1 MSRRF
6 DYGTVKTTVEKYARV
21 FPRSLPSIKVP
32 VSKEKIKLRHKFIK
46 TGEGRCYHLK
56 AALTSLFRDER
67 IELSKYTAL
76 AVRPYAER
84 LIQLAIEYGDCHK
97 PTMETC
103 DYWIEEKEL
112 IHKLFKDLVPRFE
125 NCKSSYTLLHR
136 LPDKYE
142 KLDNNNWKF
151 TAPYILELKG
161 NPYPPV
167 PDGKHLHENS
177 LLNVLL
183 REAGKKFY
191 SERRKATTST
201 DLDVQATKF
210 AFVHFLQHNQPNT
223 TANQAS
229 AMSSNL
235 CCCQN
240 GKGCCCCCAP
250 PRVEEMMKAESGIS
264 RCCTDQADSC
274 GCGVPKSVSS
284 ASKECCKNRQRR
296 QHQQQQQQASCC
308 KQNN

>member
-161 NPYPPV
+161 DCSCVIGNPYPPV

-201 DLDVQATKF
+201 DLDVQA
-210 AFVHFLQHNQPNT
+210 
-223 TANQAS
+223 
-229 AMSSNL
+229 
-235 CCCQN
+235 
-240 GKGCCCCCAP
+240 
-250 PRVEEMMKAESGIS
+250 
-264 RCCTDQADSC
+264 
-274 GCGVPKSVSS
+274 
-284 ASKECCKNRQRR
+284 
-296 QHQQQQQQASCC
+296 
-308 KQNN
+308 

>member
-21 FPRSLPSIKVP
+21 FPRPLPSIKVP
-32 VSKEKIKLRHKFIK
+32 VSKEKIKLGHKFIK
-46 TGEGRCYHLK
+46 TGE
-56 AALTSLFRDER
+56 
-67 IELSKYTAL
+67 AL

-112 IHKLFKDLVPRFE
+112 LHKLFKDLVPRFE

-142 KLDNNNWKF
+142 KLDNNIWKF
-151 TAPYILELKG
+151 TAPFILELKG

-167 PDGKHLHENS
+167 LEEQHLHENS

-191 SERRKATTST
+191 SERRKTANLT
-201 DLDVQATKF
+201 DLDVQA
-210 AFVHFLQHNQPNT
+210 
-223 TANQAS
+223 
-229 AMSSNL
+229 
-235 CCCQN
+235 
-240 GKGCCCCCAP
+240 
-250 PRVEEMMKAESGIS
+250 
-264 RCCTDQADSC
+264 
-274 GCGVPKSVSS
+274 
-284 ASKECCKNRQRR
+284 
-296 QHQQQQQQASCC
+296 
-308 KQNN
+308 

>member
-32 VSKEKIKLRHKFIK
+32 VSKEKIKLGHKFVK
-46 TGEGRCYHLK
+46 TGEGRCYILR

-84 LIQLAIEYGDCHK
+84 VSRMFVVRDLVFLESAILELKLIQLAIEYGDCHK

-142 KLDNNNWKF
+142 KLDNNTWKF
-151 TAPYILELKG
+151 TAPFILELKG

-167 PDGKHLHENS
+167 LERQHLHENS

-191 SERRKATTST
+191 SERRKSATLT
-201 DLDVQATKF
+201 DLDVQA
-210 AFVHFLQHNQPNT
+210 
-223 TANQAS
+223 
-229 AMSSNL
+229 
-235 CCCQN
+235 
-240 GKGCCCCCAP
+240 
-250 PRVEEMMKAESGIS
+250 
-264 RCCTDQADSC
+264 
-274 GCGVPKSVSS
+274 
-284 ASKECCKNRQRR
+284 
-296 QHQQQQQQASCC
+296 
-308 KQNN
+308 

>member
-21 FPRSLPSIKVP
+21 FPRPLPSIKVP
-32 VSKEKIKLRHKFIK
+32 VSKEKIKLGHKFIK
-46 TGEGRCYHLK
+46 TGEGRCYILK

-112 IHKLFKDLVPRFE
+112 LHKLFKDLVPRFE

-142 KLDNNNWKF
+142 KLDNNIWKF
-151 TAPYILELKG
+151 TAPFILELKG

-167 PDGKHLHENS
+167 LEEQHLHENS

-191 SERRKATTST
+191 SERRKTANLT
-201 DLDVQATKF
+201 DLDVQA
-210 AFVHFLQHNQPNT
+210 
-223 TANQAS
+223 
-229 AMSSNL
+229 
-235 CCCQN
+235 
-240 GKGCCCCCAP
+240 
-250 PRVEEMMKAESGIS
+250 
-264 RCCTDQADSC
+264 
-274 GCGVPKSVSS
+274 
-284 ASKECCKNRQRR
+284 
-296 QHQQQQQQASCC
+296 
-308 KQNN
+308 

>member
-67 IELSKYTAL
+67 IELSKCTAL

-201 DLDVQATKF
+201 DLDVQTTTFTK
-210 AFVHFLQHNQPNT
+210 LQHNQPNT

-250 PRVEEMMKAESGIS
+250 PRVEEMIKAESGIS

-274 GCGVPKSVSS
+274 GCGVQKSTSS

-296 QHQQQQQQASCC
+296 HHQQQQQQQASCC